1 MNEWINHPMMKD
13 MDPVKLELI
22 KNAANR
28 TRGKSGKA
36 LAPVMMALITGANK
50 KGIRFT
56 PEEMDLIL
64 SIIKEGKP
72 KEEQAKIDQMVKM
85 TLEGIEVAANITLKA
100 GGAAAKSLAATL
112 YAILTDK
119 KKVKGKTHLNS
130 LLKSGKEL
138 KVFAIRHED
147 LKIFCEEAKRY
158 GVLYSVLKEKNNKD
172 GICDVMVRA
181 EDASKISR
189 IVDKFELAKI
199 DTKAIKEAILA
210 QKDNPIKD
218 IPVMSNEEHDKLV
231 NELMNEVK
239 NPTKARKTKSD
250 SQSGPFSKSA
260 VAKDERPS
268 VKKQLA
274 DIKNEKAK
282 TPKPKSKTRVKTPR
296 KKAR

>member
-1 MNEWINHPMMKD
+1 MY
-13 MDPVKLELI
+13 
-22 KNAANR
+22 A
-28 TRGKSGKA
+28 SGDTA
-36 LAPVMMALITGANK
+36 
-50 KGIRFT
+50 
-56 PEEMDLIL
+56 
-64 SIIKEGKP
+64 
-72 KEEQAKIDQMVKM
+72 DQMVKM

-100 GGAAAKSLAATL
+100 GGSAAKSLAATL

-231 NELMNEVK
+231 NELMNEAK
-239 NPTKARKTKSD
+239 NPEKARKTKSD
-250 SQSGPFSKSA
+250 SRSGPFSKSA
-260 VAKDERPS
+260 VAKNERPS

-282 TPKPKSKTRVKTPR
+282 TPKPKSKTRIKTPR
-296 KKAR
+296 KKVR

>member
-1 MNEWINHPMMKD
+1 MY
-13 MDPVKLELI
+13 
-22 KNAANR
+22 A
-28 TRGKSGKA
+28 SGDTA
-36 LAPVMMALITGANK
+36 
-50 KGIRFT
+50 
-56 PEEMDLIL
+56 
-64 SIIKEGKP
+64 
-72 KEEQAKIDQMVKM
+72 DQMIKM

-100 GGAAAKSLAATL
+100 GGSAAKSLAATL

-218 IPVMSNEEHDKLV
+218 IPVMSNKEHDKLV
-231 NELMNEVK
+231 NELMNEAK
-239 NPTKARKTKSD
+239 NPEKARKTKSD
-250 SQSGPFSKSA
+250 SRSGPFSKSA
-260 VAKDERPS
+260 VAKNERPS

-282 TPKPKSKTRVKTPR
+282 TPKPKSKTRIKTPR
-296 KKAR
+296 KKVR

>member
-1 MNEWINHPMMKD
+1 MY
-13 MDPVKLELI
+13 
-22 KNAANR
+22 
-28 TRGKSGKA
+28 GSGDTA
-36 LAPVMMALITGANK
+36 
-50 KGIRFT
+50 
-56 PEEMDLIL
+56 
-64 SIIKEGKP
+64 
-72 KEEQAKIDQMVKM
+72 DQMVRM
-85 TLEGIEVAANITLKA
+85 TLQGIEVAANVTLKA
-100 GGAAAKSLAATL
+100 GGATAKSLAATL

-172 GICDVMVRA
+172 GICDIMVRA

-210 QKDNPIKD
+210 QKENPVKD
-218 IPVMSNEEHDKLV
+218 IPVLSNEEHDKIMT
-231 NELMNEVK
+231 ELMNEIK
-239 NPTKARKTKSD
+239 KPKKARKTKSD
-250 SQSGPFSKSA
+250 SRSGPSSKNA

-268 VKKQLA
+268 VRKQLTE
-274 DIKNEKAK
+274 IKNEKTK
-282 TPKPKSKTRVKTPR
+282 TQKPKTKIKAPR
-296 KKAR
+296 KKVR